1 MSKFAILHKKKDT
14 LNRSCCIMKVTKQ
27 TLQHLRKKV
36 PLANT
41 IHHST
46 AYLCVTSGC
55 LLFYVRNQGSSFRP
69 FRSPIYSPTTLI
81 FLTAPKLSGGLRSV
95 RITPRSSEAN
105 VTELTFPNFE

>member
-1 MSKFAILHKKKDT
+1 MLYNESDETNIATF
-14 LNRSCCIMKVTKQ
+14 TKEGAS
-27 TLQHLRKKV
+27 RKYYTSFYS
-36 PLANT
+36 LAQ
-41 IHHST
+41 
-46 AYLCVTSGC
+46 LCVTSRC